1 MIYYR
6 FSLGLFSLVAWH
18 PASFYLMAHTYKRNE
33 THFFIIAARH
43 IIFLSQSLSVFLS
56 LPLSLCLRRSL
67 RCASLLR
74 FPFRT
79 LLPLQPLS
87 FYYIYEWIFSWAV
100 CSAIFLFPL
109 SVQFFQFRNF
119 WQEKWASET
128 EGANNVWI
136 KKLQQRNAEQKKL
149 HHICI
154 VRGAAMAMTAKCVR
168 TYSLLSRARIRK
180 WNFLLAHVQKFDVRL
195 CVDHK
200 ILAKHKTWL
209 NRNRKEFVLKMK
221 WNGMVSYGSGITLN
235 YYDIPGSHAQ
245 ICLIIWYKEN
255 FP

>member
-18 PASFYLMAHTYKRNE
+18 PASFHLMAHTYKRNE

-43 IIFLSQSLSVFLS
+43 SIFLSQSLSIFLS
-56 LPLSLCLRRSL
+56 LPPSLCIRRSL

-109 SVQFFQFRNF
+109 SVQFLSISQFLARKMCKRDWRCKQCVNKKSYSRGMRSRRNC
-119 WQEKWASET
+119 T
-128 EGANNVWI
+128 I
-136 KKLQQRNAEQKKL
+136 
-149 HHICI
+149 
-154 VRGAAMAMTAKCVR
+154 
-168 TYSLLSRARIRK
+168 
-180 WNFLLAHVQKFDVRL
+180 
-195 CVDHK
+195 
-200 ILAKHKTWL
+200 
-209 NRNRKEFVLKMK
+209 
-221 WNGMVSYGSGITLN
+221 
-235 YYDIPGSHAQ
+235 
-245 ICLIIWYKEN
+245 
-255 FP
+255 